1 MNLTFQDYISIKIH
15 KTDLK
20 LTSYIKSQLKPYN
33 LAPEQNLIMM
43 LLWEE
48 DGLSQN
54 QLAKQLNKDK
64 TNIARM
70 ASNLEDKGFIKREGS
85 QSDRRSLELYLTA
98 SGQQLKEK
106 VLPVAENFNDIVC
119 EGITEDELKQLDRLL
134 TKMNQNI
141 EAKDE
146 RKDEGNAK

>member
-1 MNLTFQDYISIKIH
+1 MSLTFQDYISIKIH

-20 LTSYIKSQLKPYN
+20 LTGYIKSQLKPYN

-48 DGLSQN
+48 NGLSQN
-54 QLAKQLNKDK
+54 QLAVRLNKDK

-70 ASNLEDKGFIKREGS
+70 AANLEEKGFIRRSSS
-85 QSDRRSLELYLTA
+85 QTDRRSLTLFLTESGEEL
-98 SGQQLKEK
+98 KRK
-106 VLPVAENFNDIVC
+106 VLPVAEQFNEIVC
-119 EGITEDELKQLDRLL
+119 EGITTEELEQLDHLL

-141 EAKDE
+141 EKRE
-146 RKDEGNAK
+146 